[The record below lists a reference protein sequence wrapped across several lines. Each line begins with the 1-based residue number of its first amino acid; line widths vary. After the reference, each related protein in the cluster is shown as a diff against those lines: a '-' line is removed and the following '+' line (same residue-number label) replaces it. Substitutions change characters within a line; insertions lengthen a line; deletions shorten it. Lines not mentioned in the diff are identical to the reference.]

1 MSNRG
6 RIACWMKRVASV
18 PLALLILFEEWGWTP
33 LERLIALAARLPL
46 VAWTERRIATLP
58 PYGAL
63 SIYLLPWLVL
73 LPVKVLA
80 LWLISDGR
88 ALLGFAAVLVA
99 KVIGTAVLAR
109 LFTLTKPALLQLA
122 WFSRLYARWSVWKEA
137 TLSWLLTSEVWRWG
151 AAFKRGLLRR
161 WTLWRRLRRA

>member
-1 MSNRG
+1 MRNRG

-18 PLALLILFEEWGWTP
+18 PLALLILFEEWGWAP
-33 LERLIALAARLPL
+33 LERLIARAARLPL
-46 VAWTERRIATLP
+46 FAWTERRITALP

-63 SIYLLPWLVL
+63 SVYLLPWLAL

-88 ALLGFAAVLVA
+88 ALLGFAAVLMA
-99 KVIGTAVLAR
+99 KLIGTAVLAR
-109 LFTLTKPALLQLA
+109 LFTLTKPALLRLP
-122 WFSRLYARWSVWKEA
+122 WFSRLYARWIVWKEA
-137 TLSWLLTSEVWRWG
+137 TVSWLLTSEVWRWG
-151 AAFKRGLLRR
+151 VAFKRALLRR